1 MNLTWISTRLSV
13 LNNRKR
19 RSQDLVIDSSMSKNW
34 KEVYNSQLWLQEH
47 TVRSADWERLRE
59 E

>member
-1 MNLTWISTRLSV
+1 MNLTRISTRLSV

-19 RSQDLVIDSSMSKNW
+19 RSQDLVTESSMSKNW

-47 TVRSADWERLRE
+47 PVRGAGWERLRE